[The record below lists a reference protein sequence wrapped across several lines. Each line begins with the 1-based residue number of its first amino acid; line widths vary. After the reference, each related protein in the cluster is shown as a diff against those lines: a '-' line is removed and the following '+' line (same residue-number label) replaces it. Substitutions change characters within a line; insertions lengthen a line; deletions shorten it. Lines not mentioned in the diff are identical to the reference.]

1 MGKCNE
7 ARKKRED
14 SRCRIVQTENGTAGF
29 RQLTTRFLL
38 SDQTS
43 VGFVRQAT
51 RRLMRNNGGLLE
63 VVQHSI
69 PELMR
74 RYGLSRTAAQ
84 RLKLAVELGVAA
96 VMDVTDEKPIQ
107 SAEAVYVHLSTM
119 AFSTQ
124 EEFVVLG
131 LNSKNRIVV
140 EGLVARGGGNL
151 CAVTPRDVLLPLML
165 AGAMKG
171 IVAHNHPSGDPT
183 ASEEDV
189 VLTRRLV
196 EAGEVV
202 GVPIVDHVII
212 GRGRFESLREAG
224 LMMGLGRAR
233 RAS

>member
-1 MGKCNE
+1 MKRCVE
-7 ARKKRED
+7 ARKEKGEAREVAIAPG
-14 SRCRIVQTENGTAGF
+14 SGSGGF
-29 RQLTTRFLL
+29 HQLTTQFLL
-38 SDQTS
+38 TDESP

-51 RRLMRNNGGLLE
+51 RRLMMENGGLLE
-63 VVQHSI
+63 VVRRSV

-74 RYGLSRTAAQ
+74 LYGLDRTAAQ

-96 VMDVTDEKPIQ
+96 VLDVADEKPIQ
-107 SAEAVYVHLSTM
+107 SAEAVYVHLGAM

-131 LNSKNRIVV
+131 LNGKNRIAV
-140 EGLVARGGGNL
+140 EGVVARGGGNV
-151 CAVTPRDVLLPLML
+151 CAVTPREVLSPLIL

-183 ASEEDV
+183 PSQEDV

-196 EAGEVV
+196 EAGAVV
-202 GVPIVDHVII
+202 GIPIVDHVII

-224 LMMGLGRAR
+224 LLSGLERSR